1 MVARQATA
9 EAASGMMA
17 RVATMISGR
26 FAPAVAERMAA
37 SAVPIAGAIGGATVN
52 VVFTRHYQQLARGH
66 FAVRALERRYG
77 YGVVQGAYDRILA
90 GGWRLILLAS
100 MI

>member
-1 MVARQATA
+1 V
-9 EAASGMMA
+9 
-17 RVATMISGR
+17 
-26 FAPAVAERMAA
+26 VAERVAA

-77 YGVVQGAYDRILA
+77 YGVVQRAYDRILV
-90 GGWRLILLAS
+90 GGG
-100 MI
+100 